1 MEMESESKCR
11 IAWCDKK
18 TNSYCQGHW
27 RTMNDLN
34 VIHAWSVCQNIHRRD
49 EYYWVEI
56 KEHGVIRNY
65 THIEP
70 KKETELEKEYV
81 GIDFKS

>member
-1 MEMESESKCR
+1 MVLKCR

-27 RTMNDLN
+27 RDMSDLD
-34 VIHAWSVCQNIHRRD
+34 VIHAWSVCQNIHRHK

-56 KEHGVIRNY
+56 KEGGVIRNY

-70 KKETELEKEYV
+70 KKEPELEKEYV
-81 GIDFKS
+81 GIDFKTN